1 MQTLKYLSFRPLAN
15 ANDKQLSKRES
26 EARTQMPYDPSRPVP
41 PGLCCLA
48 KLSQRLQG
56 IV

>member
-1 MQTLKYLSFRPLAN
+1 MPTLKYLSFRPLAN

-26 EARTQMPYDPSRPVP
+26 EARTQMPHDPSRPVP

-48 KLSQRLQG
+48 KLSQRLQE